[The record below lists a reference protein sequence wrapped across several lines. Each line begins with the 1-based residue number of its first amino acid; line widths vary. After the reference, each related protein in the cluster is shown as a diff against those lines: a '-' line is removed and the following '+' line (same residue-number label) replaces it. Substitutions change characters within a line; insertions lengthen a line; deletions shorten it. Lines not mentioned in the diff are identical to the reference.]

1 MHSTHPINGL
11 YDIRRILALL
21 LLCLS
26 CCWSKAQIAEGD
38 YYLRNQAAGLYVNAG
53 GKWGTQTI
61 LGPHAMKLHIEAAET
76 GNDLYYLNM
85 GFAAENDGYLGVSG
99 SEVYVDMAMQP
110 WTIQPGRNGCY
121 TLKTPSGTYL
131 AYSGATL
138 TINQT
143 TTNSNTTQWE
153 LITQSQML
161 STLLNLTTGSS
172 ADATFLISNPRFDHN
187 CTESDWEGSDFTTG
201 GEQGANGNGNYC
213 AEVWN
218 SNFDVYQTLTNIP
231 NGTYRLQA
239 QGFYRYNNTTDNVNT
254 VALTTHNNGTERL
267 YAQLYANNTY
277 TTLQSIASEQS
288 TIAAKGLAASNAGLP
303 YNMAEA
309 ANAFTAGLYTNNTLT
324 ITVTN
329 HQLKIGIRK
338 TQQDGCDWTIWDNLQ
353 LTLTSLGD
361 NTDYNPYASEN
372 SDINYEDA
380 SPTHPVNVTSLIKNA
395 DFQSTA
401 GWHGGPVL
409 GGRSDQLNA
418 EKYNTNFDVWQTITD
433 IPNGWYRLSAQGFY
447 RYGDYRT
454 EEHKSYYGE
463 GWEENDAN
471 NIYAVYTIPYA
482 VISRQL
488 GLEKHLACLY
498 ANQVETPLPS
508 PFDFAHTTAT
518 HTDDFETPLGWV
530 PNTQTSASEAFTAGE
545 YPVELMVPVTNGTL
559 RLGVRKTLGY
569 KYDWACWDHFQL
581 SYLGQ
586 ENLVYADDISLSAI
600 TINMTL
606 HEQRQLTAK
615 ALPDTASDPTLQW
628 LSANSGI
635 VSVDDN
641 GRLTAKAT
649 GTTTITVKAIG
660 SEGGSVTKSI
670 TVKVTSTS
678 ASAQNLVINEIQVS
692 NTDMFVDPSFN
703 YGGYVEI
710 YNPTTTGYSLNGLY
724 ISDDP
729 TNLKK
734 CMLTA
739 NSGAVPAKG
748 YGVIWFDHHDLN
760 DGQPDFRLDMDGG
773 AIYLSDRYGNLLV
786 SQTYPPAVCRI
797 SYART
802 TDGGNTWALTAY
814 PTPGASNTESKEW
827 VSASSYTQLPMPEV
841 STDSRLFTGSVSVSV
856 TIPSGARLYYTT
868 DGTTPTDTHGTPSS
882 KGQFSFTKSTT
893 LRLRLYQQGRLPSP
907 VKTCCYLLRDHDYM
921 LPIVAVTANPDDLYS
936 DSLGVLVT
944 GCNGIEGGG
953 LAYRC
958 NWNMDWD
965 RPVNFTYISA
975 DRKTV
980 YSQDAILKRFGGWSR
995 SWYPFNF
1002 KLQARKEYEGLN
1014 YIAFQPFEGKPFLKQ
1029 KVWQLRNGGN
1039 DLYCRI
1045 KDVAIQQI
1053 IMTSGFYLDCQDYH
1067 PVHSFING
1075 QYQGMLNLRE
1085 PSNKHFAYANYG
1097 IDTDLID
1104 QMELG
1109 YDILVNEG
1117 TDEAFQQWRQLA
1129 ANATDP
1135 DTYRQICDLVD
1146 IDEFINYMATQV
1158 FLGGDDWPG
1167 NNCKAFKGADGKFHI
1182 MLFDVDQA
1190 LRFDSF
1196 AFTHLTNN
1204 SACPLVEIFLH
1215 MLENDTFRRQ
1225 WIDTF
1230 CIVAGS
1236 VFAPSRCA
1244 EIIDR
1249 LSDEINPALALE
1261 QLSTEPTASYIK
1273 AALSA
1278 TRRDKMFTSLAAW
1291 TPAHITTSKKTARLS
1306 VNTTGARL
1314 QINGV
1319 DVPTAQFDGALFAPV
1334 TLRATAP
1341 EGYTFKGWVDNKGKV
1356 VCRTAD
1362 YDVSSLKEVVLTAT
1376 FIPLTTDADLI
1387 EAIAMP
1393 VKVNEVSANND
1404 IFVNEWWKKSDW
1416 IELYNNTGDDFDAAG
1431 LYISDQLTQPL
1442 KYQVTNGGGIYK
1454 TLIPANG
1461 HLVVWADQLESVTQL
1476 HSGFKLANDSGS
1488 VVIVSSSDALVA
1500 NNEAYFSQHPD
1511 LSAFVE
1517 GMTYVHHRG
1526 DETIGRY
1533 PDGGDTFYR
1542 MTRPTIGQSNT
1553 LLPRDP
1559 IVGEDLNLMAA
1570 AQEKFTLTL
1579 STGWNWVSHPM
1590 HTPIGVGSMPST
1602 TLRIVGEN
1610 HEAYRDTRLGMT
1622 GTLRSLQAGALY
1634 KVQMT
1639 ADDDL
1644 ACQGLHCQGNLPIS
1658 LHTGW
1663 NWIGY
1668 PVDGAQSLTDALAD
1682 YPAEEGETI
1691 MGQDGFSTF
1700 TNGRW
1705 QGTLSTLQQGKGY
1718 LLRTTHAKTL
1728 RFHIPTVR
1736 LCYHARTQHRSPQE
1750 QRYGVDP
1757 HAWPNVMGVIAQL
1770 RLDSTVVAPDRLTL
1784 LAYAGDECRGVAQW
1798 IDSLAWLT
1806 VYGDGNEPLHFRA
1819 IDPIDGCVYQAVETE
1834 LFTSGMTGTPQ
1845 QPRLLNLI
1853 PYADGPT
1860 NATLA
1865 VANNDS
1871 SPIEGIYTLS
1881 GVYVGRRTVTL
1892 PQGFYVLR
1900 HADGTKRKLLIRN

>member
-1 MHSTHPINGL
+1 MTYLSSINKRHL
-11 YDIRRILALL
+11 LTALL
-21 LLCLS
+21 LTLLPIFG
-26 CCWSKAQIAEGD
+26 WAQLTEGS
-38 YYLRNQAAGLYVNAG
+38 YYLRNKAAGLYVNAG
-53 GKWGTQTI
+53 GKWGTQAV
-61 LGPHAMKLHIEAAET
+61 LGSHAMMLQIEACDT
-76 GNDLYYLNM
+76 DHDLYYVNM
-85 GFAAENDGYLGVSG
+85 GYAAENDGYLGVSNN
-99 SEVYVDMAMQP
+99 EVYVDMAMQT
-110 WTIQPGRNGCY
+110 WTIQTGRDGCY
-121 TLKTPSGTYL
+121 TLKTPSGKYL
-131 AYSGATL
+131 AYSGTTL
-138 TINQT
+138 TVNQT
-143 TTNSNTTQWE
+143 TTNSNATQWE
-153 LITQSQML
+153 LITKPQML
-161 STLLNLTTGSS
+161 NTLLNLTAGST

-187 CTESDWEGSDFTTG
+187 CTESDWEGSAFSTG
-201 GEQGANGNGNYC
+201 GELGINGNGNYC

-218 SNFDVYQTLTNIP
+218 SNFDVHQTLTNIP
-231 NGTYRLQA
+231 NGTYQLQA
-239 QGFYRYNNTTDNVNT
+239 QGYYRYNNTSDNVNT

-267 YAQLYANNTY
+267 YARLYANNVSTP
-277 TTLQSIASEQS
+277 LQSIASEYS
-288 TIAAKGLAASNAGLP
+288 AIAAKGLAASNAGLP
-303 YNMAEA
+303 YSMTEA
-309 ANAFTAGLYTNNTLT
+309 ANAFSAGLYTDNTLT
-324 ITVTN
+324 VTVTD
-329 HQLKIGIRK
+329 HQLTIGIRK
-338 TQQDGCDWTIWDNLQ
+338 TQQDGCDWTIWDNFQ

-361 NTDYNPYASEN
+361 NTGYNPYTSGD
-372 SDINYEDA
+372 SDINFEDA
-380 SPTHPVNVTSLIKNA
+380 SPTHPVDATSLIKNA
-395 DFQSTA
+395 DFQSTV

-409 GGRSDQLNA
+409 GGLPGQLNA
-418 EKYNTNFDVWQTITD
+418 EKYNTTFDVWQTITD

-447 RYGDYRT
+447 RYGDYRM

-498 ANQVETPLPS
+498 ANEVETGLPS

-530 PNTQTSASEAFTAGE
+530 PNTQTGASEAFSAGE

-559 RLGVRKTLGY
+559 RLGVRKSLGY

-581 SYLGQ
+581 FYLGQ
-586 ENLVYADDISLSAI
+586 ENLVYADDISLSA
-600 TINMTL
+600 TTVNMTL

-615 ALPDTASDPTLQW
+615 ALPDTASDPTLHW
-628 LSANSGI
+628 LSANSSV

-641 GRLTAKAT
+641 GRLTAKAV
-649 GTTTITVKAIG
+649 GTTTITVKAAGAEG
-660 SEGGSVTKSI
+660 SNLTKTI
-670 TVKVTSTS
+670 TVKVNAVS
-678 ASAQNLVINEIQVS
+678 ASDKNLVINEIQVS
-692 NTDMFVDPSFN
+692 NIDMFVDPSYN
-703 YGGYVEI
+703 YGGYIEL
-710 YNPTTTGYSLNGLY
+710 YNPTTSGCSLNGLY

-729 TNLKK
+729 NNLKK

-739 NSGAVPAKG
+739 NSGAVPAQG
-748 YGVIWFDHHDLN
+748 YGVVWFDHHNLN
-760 DGQPDFRLDMDGG
+760 DGQPDFRLNMDGG

-786 SQTYPPAVCRI
+786 SQTYPAAVSRT

-802 TDGGNTWALTAY
+802 TDGGSTWALTAY
-814 PTPGASNTESKEW
+814 PTPGASNTGSKEW
-827 VSASSYTQLPMPEV
+827 VSASGYTRLPMPEV
-841 STDSRLFTGSVSVSV
+841 STNSRLFTGTLSVNV

-868 DGTTPTDTHGTPSS
+868 DGTTPTDTHGTLSS
-882 KGQFSFTKSTT
+882 KGQFKFTKTTT
-893 LRLRLYQQGRLPSP
+893 LRLRLYQKGCLPSP
-907 VKTCCYLLRDHDYM
+907 VKTCCYLLRDRDYS
-921 LPIVAVTANPDDLYS
+921 LPVISVVANPNDLYS
-936 DSLGVLVT
+936 DSLGVMVT

-975 DRKTV
+975 DRKTI

-1002 KLQARKEYEGLN
+1002 KLKARKEYEGLN
-1014 YIAFQPFEGKPFLKQ
+1014 YIALQPFEGKPYLKQ

-1053 IMTSGFYLDCQDYH
+1053 IMTSGFYLDCQDYL

-1109 YDILVNEG
+1109 YGILVNDG
-1117 TDEAFQQWRQLA
+1117 TDEAFQLWRQLA

-1135 DTYRQICDLVD
+1135 DIYRQICDMVD

-1182 MLFDVDQA
+1182 VLFDVDQA

-1204 SACPLVEIFLH
+1204 GACPLVEIFLH

-1236 VFAPSRCA
+1236 VFSPRRCA
-1244 EIIDR
+1244 QIIDR
-1249 LSDEINPALALE
+1249 LSDEMNPALALE
-1261 QLSTEPTASYIK
+1261 NLSTEPTASYIK

-1278 TRRDKMFTSLAAW
+1278 TRRDKMFSALAAW
-1291 TPAHITTSKKTARLS
+1291 GPAHITTNKKSAQISTNTA
-1306 VNTTGARL
+1306 GARL
-1314 QINGV
+1314 QINDV
-1319 DVPTAQFDGALFAPV
+1319 DVPTAQFEGALFAPV
-1334 TLRATAP
+1334 VLRATAP
-1341 EGYTFKGWVDNKGKV
+1341 EGYTFNGWVNSKGKV

-1362 YDVSSLKEVVLTAT
+1362 YDVSSLNEVTLTAT
-1376 FIPLTTDADLI
+1376 FTPLTTDADLI

-1404 IFVNEWWKKSDW
+1404 IFINEWWKKSDW
-1416 IELYNNTGDDFDAAG
+1416 IELYNNTGDDFNAAG
-1431 LYISDQLTQPL
+1431 LYISDNLTQPL
-1442 KYQVTNGGGIYK
+1442 KYQVTDGGGVYN
-1454 TLIPANG
+1454 TLIPAGG
-1461 HLVVWADQLESVTQL
+1461 HLVVWADQLESVSQL
-1476 HSGFKLANDSGS
+1476 HSGFKLANDSGC
-1488 VVIVSSSDALVA
+1488 VVVVSSSDALVA

-1511 LSAFVE
+1511 LSAFVD
-1517 GMTYVHHRG
+1517 GMTYVRHRG
-1526 DETIGRY
+1526 DESVGRY
-1533 PDGGDTFYR
+1533 PDGGETFYR
-1542 MTRPTIGQSNT
+1542 MARPTINQSNS
-1553 LLPRDP
+1553 LLTGDP
-1559 IVGEDLNLMAA
+1559 VVGHDLNLMAA

-1590 HTPIGVGSMPST
+1590 HSPIGVGSMPSA

-1622 GTLRSLQAGALY
+1622 GTLHALQAGALY
-1634 KVQMT
+1634 KVQMS
-1639 ADDDL
+1639 ADDDFT
-1644 ACQGLHCQGNLPIS
+1644 CQGLHCQSNLPIS

-1705 QGTLSTLQQGKGY
+1705 QGSLSTLQQGKGY

-1728 RFHIPTVR
+1728 RFHTPTIR
-1736 LCYHARTQHRSPQE
+1736 LRYQARMQHRSPQE
-1750 QRYGVDP
+1750 QRYGVDS
-1757 HAWPNVMGVIAQL
+1757 HAWPNVMGIIAQL
-1770 RLDSTVVAPDRLTL
+1770 QLDGTLVAPDRLTL
-1784 LAYAGDECRGVAQW
+1784 LAYADKECRGVAQW

-1806 VYGDGNEPLHFRA
+1806 VYGDGGEPLYFRA
-1819 IDPIDGCVYQAVETE
+1819 IDPIDGSVYQAVETE

-1845 QPRLLNLI
+1845 QPRLFTLV
-1853 PYADGPT
+1853 PYTEGPT
-1860 NATLA
+1860 DGTLA
-1865 VANNDS
+1865 IPIHDRPA
-1871 SPIEGIYTLS
+1871 IEGIYTLS
-1881 GVYVGRRTVTL
+1881 GVYVGRHTATL
-1892 PQGFYVLR
+1892 PPGLYILR
-1900 HADGTKRKLLIRN
+1900 HPDGTTRKLGIK